1 MLPGASCHDGAV
13 SSQGDGER
21 RWDASDLHRVPPTSS
36 SHDVEPQVREPYG
49 PGRAVKG
56 DGYAA
61 APRRLGVQAAEPST
75 PPGRWARVLGWA
87 FLGALVAMLV
97 ISAVES
103 FRR

>member
-1 MLPGASCHDGAV
+1 MPPGSSCHDDAV

-21 RWDASDLHRVPPTSS
+21 RWAASDLDRVEPTSC

-49 PGRAVKG
+49 PGPEIKG
-56 DGYAA
+56 DGYAS

-87 FLGALVAMLV
+87 FLAFLVGTLV
-97 ISAVES
+97 VSAAQS
-103 FRR
+103 LRS